1 MKRGIAVLA
10 VALALG
16 TAGCDKFLPSSSTP
30 FQGVDITGS
39 AVGGEI
45 NLVDPTGKP
54 RSLADFRGKAVV
66 VIFGYTNCPDVC
78 PTSLAAAAEAMRQ
91 LGDEAAQVQVLFV
104 TVDPKRDTREVL
116 AQYVTAFD
124 PRFIGLTGD
133 PAAVDKV
140 AKDFRMYVVAHE
152 PRGGNYAVD
161 HSGQIFALDRAG
173 KPRLMFA
180 PNVAPAAMASDLRIL
195 LRS

>member
-1 MKRGIAVLA
+1 VKLRIAAMIAAACLA
-10 VALALG
+10 AA
-16 TAGCDKFLPSSSTP
+16 CDKFLPASGTP
-30 FQGVDITGS
+30 FQGVDITG
-39 AVGGEI
+39 ANLGGEI
-45 NLVDPTGKP
+45 RLADATGKP
-54 RSLADFRGKAVV
+54 RSLADFRGKVVV

-116 AQYVTAFD
+116 AQYVPAFD

-133 PAAVDKV
+133 AAAVDKV
-140 AKDFRMYVVAHE
+140 AKDFKMYVVAHE
-152 PRGGNYAVD
+152 ARGGNYAVD
-161 HSGQIFALDRAG
+161 HSGQIFAMDRLG

-180 PNVAPAAMASDLRIL
+180 PNVTPAAMASDLRIL